1 MSMARRPRP
10 AVLKYY
16 LFQAADSVGFIWPV
30 FTLFLLWNDL
40 SYTQIGTLS
49 AISAVL
55 VVVFEMPTGYVA
67 DRLGR
72 RNALS
77 LGMVAMALSTA
88 GFVAAETF
96 LAFVGLYV
104 LWALSMALQ
113 HGTADAWLYATLK
126 EQTDAES
133 FTRIRGRGGAV
144 HQLVSVGTMI
154 AGGFL
159 YVAHP
164 TYPFAASAVLNGI
177 GAAVV
182 LTMPQ
187 NADVEDPETT
197 VGVREAAA
205 VVRSQL
211 ADPALR
217 AFLPYVALFFAIV
230 SVADTYIQPITVDVL
245 ESTAASNAAIA
256 ALPPVPE
263 EVMLGFMY
271 AGFALVAAV
280 ASYHAETIRARLG
293 LRRALLLLP
302 VLTAGLFLVPLAAS
316 MAAIPVFFVM
326 KSAGDL
332 SRPLVNQ
339 YLNDRTDD
347 AGRATVLSVAS
358 MAYAFVRAPLK
369 PLAGVVADATTP
381 ILTVGALGAGFL
393 LVAAAVW
400 LVATPIETD
409 AVGRPAGDGAD

>member
-1 MSMARRPRP
+1 MVRRPRP

-16 LFQAADSVGFIWPV
+16 LYQAADSVGFIWPI

-49 AISAVL
+49 AISAIL
-55 VVVFEMPTGYVA
+55 VVVFEMPTGYIA
-67 DRLGR
+67 DHLGR

-88 GFVAAETF
+88 GFVGAETF
-96 LAFVGLYV
+96 PEFVGLYV

-126 EQTDAES
+126 ERTDAEA

-144 HQLVSVGTMI
+144 HQLVSVVTMI
-154 AGGFL
+154 SGGFL

-164 TYPFAASAVLNGI
+164 TYPFAASALLNGI
-177 GAAVV
+177 GAVVV

-197 VGVREAAA
+197 VGVREAASII
-205 VVRSQL
+205 RTQL
-211 ADPALR
+211 AKSSLR
-217 AFLPYVALFFAIV
+217 AFLPYVALFFGIV
-230 SVADTYIQPITVDVL
+230 SVADTYIQPITVGVL
-245 ESTAASNAAIA
+245 ESLTVPSSLAPARVGIAI
-256 ALPPVPE
+256 PE
-263 EVMLGFMY
+263 EATLGFMY

-280 ASYHAETIRARLG
+280 ASYHAETIRAQLG

-302 VLTAGLFLVPLAAS
+302 VLTAVLFLAPLAVS
-316 MAAIPVFFVM
+316 LLAIPVFFVM
-326 KSAGDL
+326 KGAGDL
-332 SRPLVNQ
+332 SKPLVNQ

-369 PLAGVVADATTP
+369 PLAGLVADVTTP
-381 ILTVGALGAGFL
+381 ITTVGALGAGFL
-393 LVAAAVW
+393 VVAAIVF
-400 LVATPIETD
+400 LVVTPIEADGVRRST
-409 AVGRPAGDGAD
+409 GEGAD

>member
-1 MSMARRPRP
+1 MLRRPRP
-10 AVLKYY
+10 AVFKYY
-16 LFQAADSVGFIWPV
+16 LYQAADSVGFIWPI

-77 LGMVAMALSTA
+77 LGMAAMALSTA
-88 GFVAAETF
+88 GFVVAETF
-96 LAFVGLYV
+96 PAFVGLYV

-126 EQTDAES
+126 ERTDAES

-144 HQLVSVGTMI
+144 HQLVSVVTMI
-154 AGGFL
+154 SGGFL

-164 TYPFAASAVLNGI
+164 TYPFAASAVLNGV
-177 GAAVV
+177 GAVVV

-205 VVRSQL
+205 IIRSQL
-211 ADPALR
+211 SKPSLR
-217 AFLPYVALFFAIV
+217 AFLPYVALFFGIV
-230 SVADTYIQPITVDVL
+230 SVADTYIQPITVGVL
-245 ESTAASNAAIA
+245 ESLVVPSALAPARVGVAI
-256 ALPPVPE
+256 PE
-263 EVMLGFMY
+263 EATLGFMY

-280 ASYHAETIRARLG
+280 ASYHAETIRARFG
-293 LRRALLLLP
+293 LRRALLVLP
-302 VLTAGLFLVPLAAS
+302 VLTAVLFLAPLAVS
-316 MAAIPVFFVM
+316 LLAIPVFFVM
-326 KSAGDL
+326 KGAGDL
-332 SRPLVNQ
+332 SKPLVNQ

-358 MAYAFVRAPLK
+358 MAYAVVRAPLK
-369 PLAGVVADATTP
+369 PLAGFVADLTTP
-381 ILTVGALGAGFL
+381 ITTVGALGVGFL
-393 LVAAAVW
+393 VVAGVVF
-400 LVATPIETD
+400 LVATPIEAD
-409 AVGRPAGDGAD
+409 GVRRPSGERAD